1 MRRVNDLR
9 RCVNCKGAGPSTH
22 GYEEDAAEQS
32 PSERRFDDLFIT
44 PGASAVSPQQRRD
57 VEGHLGDRAEGGVH
71 HCSHCKITLRR
82 QATHTQEEKSAA
94 PTCSLGLSSPGYIQN
109 KHYLAIPMPMK

>member
-1 MRRVNDLR
+1 MRHVNDLW

-57 VEGHLGDRAEGGVH
+57 VEGHLGDGAEGGVH
-71 HCSHCKITLRR
+71 HCSHCKITLCR
-82 QATHTQEEKSAA
+82 QATHTIGEICLHSRAVWAYPPRVIFKINITWLY
-94 PTCSLGLSSPGYIQN
+94 PCR
-109 KHYLAIPMPMK
+109 

>member
-1 MRRVNDLR
+1 MPCGAALI
-9 RCVNCKGAGPSTH
+9 CKGAGSSTH
-22 GYEEDAAEQS
+22 RYEEDAAEQS

-57 VEGHLGDRAEGGVH
+57 VEGHLRDGAEGGVH
-71 HCSHCKITLRR
+71 HRSHCKITLCR
-82 QATHTQEEKSAA
+82 QATHTRGEICCTHVQF
-94 PTCSLGLSSPGYIQN
+94 GLILPPGHIQN